1 MERRATTTVSTQVA
15 TERQLGAH
23 GADVQLTLGVHH
35 LVAVEAITDTDRR
48 CYFLTW
54 GRIQDTVDP
63 RPLEE
68 LIVAIAGKFKTPGRV
83 VNARVCADLG
93 EARDAP
99 LFFEYFF
106 DFCQKP
112 IPFGDDYD
120 AWRTSTNQRMRDG
133 YEIAAIGPFE

>member
-1 MERRATTTVSTQVA
+1 MCTILSLLRGRPTTGRS
-15 TERQLGAH
+15 
-23 GADVQLTLGVHH
+23 
-35 LVAVEAITDTDRR
+35 

-54 GRIQDTVDP
+54 GRIQERVDP
-63 RPLEE
+63 QPLEA
-68 LIVAIAGKFKTPGRV
+68 LIVAVAGRFKTPGRV
-83 VNARVCADLG
+83 VSARVCWDLG

-112 IPFGDDYD
+112 IPFGDDHA
-120 AWRTSTNQRMRDG
+120 AWRSRMDQLMRDG